1 MEFETA
7 LKFGTEAITQVTK
20 KTYEKPTCKVCTGST
35 KHMKQLA
42 DDIFQSSKISLR
54 EIGEIK
60 INDII
65 PVNTLSKDT
74 YYKYVKSSEM
84 KSFDSV
90 LSNIDRSKGLSTS
103 PYCGREFLRGNANI
117 PLGTSGVGN
126 CAVVCLYNS
135 EKGTHSIYHAAPI
148 FHNAVDLMKKD
159 IMLVMPEGFDRTI
172 FIAGRDPET
181 AVTINNLFKA
191 VKAINPDA
199 VASFKHTTN
208 EGLVEF
214 ISYNGDVYSKLLKD
228 SNPFFP
234 TVNPYEYEA
243 MLKKSQLN

>member
-1 MEFETA
+1 MGIKSVIKVGSKA
-7 LKFGTEAITQVTK
+7 LTQVAK
-20 KTYEKPTCKVCTGST
+20 AAYVKPKCEVKTLESIGLKIEQVDT
-35 KHMKQLA
+35 
-42 DDIFQSSKISLR
+42 FQSSKKSLE

-60 INDII
+60 INDVI
-65 PVNTLSKDT
+65 PVNTLGKT

-84 KSFDSV
+84 QSIDRV
-90 LSNIDRSKGLSTS
+90 LSTIDRSKGLSTS
-103 PYCGREFLRGNANI
+103 PYEGGVFLRGNANI

-159 IMLVMPEGFDRTI
+159 IMLVMPDGFDRTI
-172 FIAGRDPET
+172 FVAGRHPET

-191 VKAINPDA
+191 VKSINPDA
-199 VASFKHTTN
+199 VASFKHTTHD
-208 EGLVEF
+208 GLVEF

-228 SNPFFP
+228 GNPLFS
-234 TVNPYEYEA
+234 TVDSYEYKA